1 MAQLSTDFS
10 PYLLTFIDE
19 MRFFKFNLNNISFFS
34 SIHQYSTTMQPMQP
48 PFWRAHR
55 PPSIH
60 KCSVNWSQEMISS
73 TMLKQLQQQALQ
85 QHQQPREQQ
94 FQGSQLI
101 NRRDWQ
107 RHPLQ
112 RRPFRQQSSHRGHHQ
127 RPPSLRQL
135 SGRRRWPPRRSLKT
149 ALS

>member
-1 MAQLSTDFS
+1 
-10 PYLLTFIDE
+10 
-19 MRFFKFNLNNISFFS
+19 
-34 SIHQYSTTMQPMQP
+34 
-48 PFWRAHR
+48 
-55 PPSIH
+55 
-60 KCSVNWSQEMISS
+60 MISS

-107 RHPLQ
+107 QHPLLK
-112 RRPFRQQSSHRGHHQ
+112 RPFRQRSSHRGPRQ
-127 RPPSLRQL
+127 RPPSPRLL